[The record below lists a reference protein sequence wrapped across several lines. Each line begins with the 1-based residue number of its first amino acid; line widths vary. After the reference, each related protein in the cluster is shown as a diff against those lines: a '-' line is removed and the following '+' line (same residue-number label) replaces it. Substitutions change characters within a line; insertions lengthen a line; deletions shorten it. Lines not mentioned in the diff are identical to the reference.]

1 VSLKDKLP
9 SMPTMPGVPSV
20 PGLPDVSGKL
30 AALPISPEMGARV
43 LAIGRVGIGAA
54 LLLRPRRAG
63 APWVGRKAARQR
75 GTQALL
81 RSMGARDI
89 VIGMIALHTLK
100 NPQIGPR
107 WTKTCAAIDAIDA
120 VVTLAA
126 IGDLPL
132 YGVVSVTALAGGSA
146 ADANCCRCRVAS
158 AVQRSSGPAAVSGG
172 PERPRPSAWRRPAG
186 FDPVDRRP

>member
-9 SMPTMPGVPSV
+9 SMPAMPGVPSV
-20 PGLPDVSGKL
+20 PGLPDVSAKL

-81 RSMGARDI
+81 RSMGARDV

-107 WTKTCAAIDAIDA
+107 WTKTCATIDAIDA

-146 ADANCCRCRVAS
+146 A
-158 AVQRSSGPAAVSGG
+158 
-172 PERPRPSAWRRPAG
+172 AG
-186 FDPVDRRP
+186 FTFASGLAAAAATAAPTAAAAA

>member
-9 SMPTMPGVPSV
+9 GIPAMPSV
-20 PGLPDVSGKL
+20 PGLANVTGKL
-30 AALPISPEMGARV
+30 GALPVSPEAGARA
-43 LAIGRVGIGAA
+43 LAIGRVAIGAA

-63 APWVGRKAARQR
+63 APWVGRASRQR

-81 RSMGARDI
+81 RSMGARDV

-126 IGDLPL
+126 IGDLPI

-146 ADANCCRCRVAS
+146 AAGFTFANGLAAAAAAS
-158 AVQRSSGPAAVSGG
+158 GAAPAA
-172 PERPRPSAWRRPAG
+172 
-186 FDPVDRRP
+186 